1 MPWARILAD
10 LIVVIHA
17 GFVAFVVF
25 GLLAIV
31 LGLLLRWGWVR
42 NFWFRAAHLLAILVV
57 VGEAL
62 AGVMCPLTTWE
73 NQLRQQ
79 AGEQSY
85 PGDFI
90 GYWAHQL
97 IFFDAEPWVFTAG
110 YVLFGLT
117 VLVVFLVGPPR
128 WPWRKSPETASK
140 SEASTPS

>member
-10 LIVVIHA
+10 LIVVVHA

-128 WPWRKSPETASK
+128 WPWRKSSET
-140 SEASTPS
+140 EASTSS